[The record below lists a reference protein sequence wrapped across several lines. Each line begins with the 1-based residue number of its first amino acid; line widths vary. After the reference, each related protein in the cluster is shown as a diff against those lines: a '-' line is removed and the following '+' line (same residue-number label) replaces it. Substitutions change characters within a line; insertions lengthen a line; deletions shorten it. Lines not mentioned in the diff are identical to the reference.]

1 MKINIAISAY
11 NRPEYSQ
18 RSLASIFGAKGFSL
32 DKYNIFCAIDCH
44 EDGSHNPM
52 VRGVYE
58 SFGISP
64 FIAKEKHGCN
74 YTVKKA
80 LDLAWEDKPDFV
92 LMLEDDIIISDDAL
106 LYIEW
111 AAEKYQSDD
120 SVRTIGLWK
129 SKDGWDFDKP
139 LTKSTIFRADEQ
151 VWFTCWGWGTWRD
164 RWQEMSDTWTTGS
177 DSHDTSWD
185 VVLYSHLNGRKEVV
199 PAISRAYNCGEFGGT
214 HRGRAWPGITSAGL
228 VDPDGPI
235 KYWSNNKL

>member
-18 RSLASIFGAKGFSL
+18 RSLAAIFGAKNFSL
-32 DKYNIFCAIDCH
+32 DKYQIFCVIDCY
-44 EDGSHNPM
+44 EDGSYNQD
-52 VRGVYE
+52 VLNVYT
-58 SFGISP
+58 SFGLTPIVV
-64 FIAKEKHGCN
+64 KEKHGCN

-80 LDLAWEDKPDFV
+80 LDLAWENKPDFV

-111 AAEKYQSDD
+111 AAEKYKNDL

-129 SKDGWDFDKP
+129 SKNGWDFNRP
-139 LTKSTIFRADEQ
+139 LSKSELSKVHEQ
-151 VWFTCWGWGTWRD
+151 VWFTCWGWGTWAS
-164 RWQEMSDTWTTGS
+164 RWEEIFNTWTTGS

-185 VVLYSHLNGRKEVV
+185 VVMYSHLGDRKEIT
-199 PAISRAYNCGEFGGT
+199 PSISRAYNCGEFNGT

-235 KYWSNNKL
+235 NYWINK

>member
-18 RSLASIFGAKGFSL
+18 RSLAAIFGAKGFSL
-32 DKYNIFCAIDCH
+32 DKYKIFCVIDCY
-44 EDGSHNPM
+44 EDGSYNQD
-52 VRGVYE
+52 VLNVYT
-58 SFGISP
+58 SFGITP
-64 FIAKEKHGCN
+64 IVVGEKHGCN

-80 LDLAWEDKPDFV
+80 LDLAWADEPDFV
-92 LMLEDDIIISDDAL
+92 LMLEDDIIIADDAL

-111 AAEKYQSDD
+111 AAEKYKGDT

-129 SKDGWDFDKP
+129 SKNGWDFNKP
-139 LTKSTIFRADEQ
+139 LSKSELFKVHEQ
-151 VWFTCWGWGTWRD
+151 VWFTCWGWGTWNEQ
-164 RWQEMSDTWTTGS
+164 WKEISNTWTTGS

-185 VVLYSHLNGRKEVV
+185 VVMYSHLGDRKEVV
-199 PAISRAYNCGEFGGT
+199 PSISRAYNCGEFNGT

-235 KYWSNNKL
+235 NYWINK